1 MNFAAYDF
9 MTNATKQVV
18 VGNEIV
24 YKPSIKIWVKG
35 LDGID
40 ATQGK
45 VKQGLRELCSPAD

>member
-1 MNFAAYDF
+1 MNFVAYDV

-18 VGNEIV
+18 GNKIV
-24 YKPSIKIWVKG
+24 YKPSIKIWVKW

-45 VKQGLRELCSPAD
+45 VRQALRELCSPAD